1 MNNIEYLGKKLQV
14 IIDRPINSLHPKYKF
29 KYEVNYGY
37 IPNTTSGDGEEID
50 CYILGV
56 NKAIREFEGVCIAI
70 IHRLD
75 DNDDKLIIVKDN
87 MEFSDEEIE
96 KLTNFQEKWFK
107 HIILRK

>member
-37 IPNTTSGDGEEID
+37 IPNTTSSDGEEID

-70 IHRLD
+70 IHRLN